1 MMGQKPVGAL
11 MDGSSGFRLLE
22 TARVDE
28 DGTVFLLERH
38 LERLYGA
45 ARYFN
50 FPCDIAQLRQVIQQ
64 GVADEPRRPAR
75 MRLLLS
81 SRGEC
86 ELQFHPLQ
94 SGEPHKYVRL
104 SSVKVDSGDPFIRHK
119 TTHRRVYEQARLGH
133 PADSDVILVNERGE
147 LTESSIANIAL
158 WRGGRWVTPQ
168 ASCGLLPGTLRAELL
183 ENGDLVEGILTADEL
198 VAGEQIRC
206 FNSVRGVYDLCLV
219 A

>member
-1 MMGQKPVGAL
+1 
-11 MDGSSGFRLLE
+11 
-22 TARVDE
+22 
-28 DGTVFLLERH
+28 
-38 LERLYGA
+38 
-45 ARYFN
+45 
-50 FPCDIAQLRQVIQQ
+50 
-64 GVADEPRRPAR
+64 

-81 SRGEC
+81 SDGEC
-86 ELQFHPLQ
+86 ELQFTALH
-94 SGEPHKYVRL
+94 SGGPHKYVRL
-104 SSVKVDSGDPFIRHK
+104 SSVKVDSGDPFVRHK
-119 TTHRRVYEQARLGH
+119 TTHRRIYEQARLGH

-183 ENGDLVEGILTADEL
+183 ENGDLVEGILTPDEL

-206 FNSVRGVYDLCLV
+206 FNSVRGVYDLLLV